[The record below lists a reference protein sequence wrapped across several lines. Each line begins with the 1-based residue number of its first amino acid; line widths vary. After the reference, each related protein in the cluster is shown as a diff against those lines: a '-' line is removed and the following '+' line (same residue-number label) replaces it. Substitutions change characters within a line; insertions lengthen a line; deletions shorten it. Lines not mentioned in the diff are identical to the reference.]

1 MRLDELMD
9 VVSTNTE
16 VSAWSEKEDKFI
28 GEFHY
33 EMIHNNSLLKAAA
46 HDFIVVWIKPV
57 KDGRLDVVVR
67 KEED

>member
-9 VVSTNTE
+9 VVSASTE
-16 VSAWSEKEDKFI
+16 VLAWSEKEDKFI

-46 HDFIVVWIKPV
+46 HVYSVVWVKPV
-57 KDGRLDVVVR
+57 KDGVLDVVVR